1 MTPKKFS
8 PLLLLCFTTPV
19 SGFREVDHLPETFCI
34 TYLSTYL
41 VAISGVQTDE
51 SSSVETSFLL
61 SSVVD
66 DFTSDTQDRKTSY
79 SISLDDPL
87 STLATEVSVTRS
99 FLTNTETSTAD
110 PTVIPGPDGR
120 AVVFRVI
127 PSSEDNNRR
136 FYRRALGGFVG
147 SQSDLCE
154 DAVVYNLSQD
164 RLYEDGLPI
173 YYNSESYKEL
183 RGQAGPLPRG
193 AVTTA
198 FLDDGGFVEF
208 VSSTLPGGRA
218 GFCQVLESGQV
229 YLTFGSSPP
238 DCAPVRLSIIGVEE
252 CSNETSTSD
261 ILSTRTSVTG
271 PVEDLATT
279 TSIPVETSIQPVF
292 TEATSTDLSFT
303 EDPSQTKSFVT
314 TVRLSNSSTTSI
326 NSPVDPTRSSA
337 LSPITIDTT
346 STDSTIPISSSDP
359 ILPTETDIV
368 SSLTD
373 AAPIDNT
380 STEPIVPRRETST
393 TVSSDAVDVTS
404 SSETDILSVSE
415 TNTSD
420 DIFSS
425 ETTATTSLSV
435 IPIPNTELDTT
446 VTTDTT
452 TDLTTESVSLTET
465 SATDDTSTALETS
478 SVAEAPVDTTETTIP
493 DTSATSGTEEVTL
506 TETSTA
512 VDTSTTLEISST
524 AESSVTETTETT
536 AAGDTTAD
544 TTTAEM
550 TTDSDINTTDTTA
563 TDTTAA
569 DTTAADTTAADT
581 NAAAGTTAGG
591 ATVIRINAADDAA
604 ATEMITF
611 DAP

>member
-164 RLYEDGLPI
+164 RLYEDGLLI
-173 YYNSESYKEL
+173 YYNGESYKEL

-238 DCAPVRLSIIGVEE
+238 DCAPVRLSIIGGMR
-252 CSNETSTSD
+252 S
-261 ILSTRTSVTG
+261 
-271 PVEDLATT
+271 
-279 TSIPVETSIQPVF
+279 
-292 TEATSTDLSFT
+292 
-303 EDPSQTKSFVT
+303 
-314 TVRLSNSSTTSI
+314 LSNCESST
-326 NSPVDPTRSSA
+326 N
-337 LSPITIDTT
+337 
-346 STDSTIPISSSDP
+346 ISF
-359 ILPTETDIV
+359 LKLRNVQMRHQHQTFYQ
-368 SSLTD
+368 L
-373 AAPIDNT
+373 
-380 STEPIVPRRETST
+380 
-393 TVSSDAVDVTS
+393 
-404 SSETDILSVSE
+404 
-415 TNTSD
+415 
-420 DIFSS
+420 
-425 ETTATTSLSV
+425 
-435 IPIPNTELDTT
+435 
-446 VTTDTT
+446 
-452 TDLTTESVSLTET
+452 
-465 SATDDTSTALETS
+465 
-478 SVAEAPVDTTETTIP
+478 APV
-493 DTSATSGTEEVTL
+493 SQVLSRTL
-506 TETSTA
+506 RQPPVSQLKLQY
-512 VDTSTTLEISST
+512 SQSLPKPPPLIFLSLR
-524 AESSVTETTETT
+524 
-536 AAGDTTAD
+536 
-544 TTTAEM
+544 
-550 TTDSDINTTDTTA
+550 
-563 TDTTAA
+563 
-569 DTTAADTTAADT
+569 
-581 NAAAGTTAGG
+581 
-591 ATVIRINAADDAA
+591 IR
-604 ATEMITF
+604 
-611 DAP
+611 PRQSHL

>member
-1 MTPKKFS
+1 MSSKKIS
-8 PLLLLCFTTPV
+8 PLLLLCFITPV
-19 SGFREVDHLPETFCI
+19 SGFRKVDHLPETFCI
-34 TYLSTYL
+34 TYLSIYL

-51 SSSVETSFLL
+51 FSSAETSFSL
-61 SSVVD
+61 SFVVD
-66 DFTSDTQDRKTSY
+66 DLTSNRQEIETSY
-79 SISLDDPL
+79 SVSLDDPL
-87 STLATEVSVTRS
+87 STSTTDISVTKS
-99 FLTNTETSTAD
+99 FPTIIATSTAD
-110 PTVIPGPDGR
+110 PTTIPGPDGR

-127 PSSEDNNRR
+127 PNSEDNNRR

-147 SQSDLCE
+147 YQTDLCE

-173 YYNSESYKEL
+173 YYNGESYKEL
-183 RGQAGPLPRG
+183 GGQAGPLPRG
-193 AVTTA
+193 AVTTT

-208 VSSTLPGGRA
+208 VSSSLPGGRA
-218 GFCQVLESGQV
+218 GFCQVSESGQV

-238 DCAPVRLSIIGVEE
+238 DCAPVRLSVIGVEE
-252 CSNETSTSD
+252 CSNEISTSD

-292 TEATSTDLSFT
+292 TETTSTDLSFT

-359 ILPTETDIV
+359 ILPTDTDIV

-380 STEPIVPRRETST
+380 STEPIVPRGETST

-404 SSETDILSVSE
+404 SSETDTLSVSE
-415 TNTSD
+415 TSTSD

-452 TDLTTESVSLTET
+452 TDLTTEAVSLTET
-465 SATDDTSTALETS
+465 SATDDTSTALETT

-536 AAGDTTAD
+536 AVGDTTAD

-550 TTDSDINTTDTTA
+550 TTDSDINTTDRTTA
-563 TDTTAA
+563 DAT
-569 DTTAADTTAADT
+569 
-581 NAAAGTTAGG
+581 AAAGTTA
-591 ATVIRINAADDAA
+591 TVVSTANINAVDDTA

-611 DAP
+611 NAP